1 MAKPGPGTAGPGPSV
16 LDPERGRG
24 RGALAPISLDRS
36 SAWPQGPCVRSLSSR
51 RPRPSCLRRR
61 CPLPEQRRALGSKST
76 GASAHDVPTAHATS
90 MALGTRRPRAQPASR
105 LEPLEKGHPPPT
117 TLSRL
122 LDVPG
127 LVPTG
132 LSSSSFRAGRR
143 PPLWSSCTLAGL
155 RDPHSVPCDSATAPR
170 LCPEHTELCLPS
182 RVPAV
187 CLAPSHR
194 RLRHGFFS
202 WTRSRS
208 GARPDVSLP

>member
-1 MAKPGPGTAGPGPSV
+1 MAAGPVCSVPVFEETEAIVLEEKVSTPGTETGPR
-16 LDPERGRG
+16 E
-24 RGALAPISLDRS
+24 
-36 SAWPQGPCVRSLSSR
+36 QKHR
-51 RPRPSCLRRR
+51 RVSPR
-61 CPLPEQRRALGSKST
+61 CPHSPRAL
-76 GASAHDVPTAHATS
+76 
-90 MALGTRRPRAQPASR
+90 ALGTRRPRAQPASR

>member
-16 LDPERGRG
+16 RDPERGLG

-61 CPLPEQRRALGSKST
+61 CPLPGQRR
-76 GASAHDVPTAHATS
+76 
-90 MALGTRRPRAQPASR
+90 ALGTRRPRAPPASR
-105 LEPLEKGHPPPT
+105 LEPLERGHPPPT

>member
-24 RGALAPISLDRS
+24 CGTLAPISLDRS

-61 CPLPEQRRALGSKST
+61 CPLPGQRR
-76 GASAHDVPTAHATS
+76 
-90 MALGTRRPRAQPASR
+90 ALGTRRPRAQPASR

>member
-16 LDPERGRG
+16 RDPERERG

-61 CPLPEQRRALGSKST
+61 CPLPEQRR
-76 GASAHDVPTAHATS
+76 
-90 MALGTRRPRAQPASR
+90 ALGTRRPRAQPASR

-155 RDPHSVPCDSATAPR
+155 HDPHSVPCDSATAPR

-194 RLRHGFFS
+194 WLRHGFFS